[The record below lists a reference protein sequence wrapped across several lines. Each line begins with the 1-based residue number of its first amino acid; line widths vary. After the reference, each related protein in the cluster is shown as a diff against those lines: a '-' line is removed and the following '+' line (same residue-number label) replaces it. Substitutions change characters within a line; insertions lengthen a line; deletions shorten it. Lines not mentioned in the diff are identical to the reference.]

1 MNKQFNHFR
10 FWAIGL
16 ATSWLALFVL
26 VPSLMVL
33 VTSFLTRD
41 ADFLVQYQF
50 SLEGWKS
57 VLDPSFIS
65 LLWDSLSMAMISAAI
80 CLVIA
85 YPFVMCVMGLPER
98 WRPII
103 LFLLII
109 PFWTNSLVRIYAIQF
124 LLGKKGLIN
133 ELLQFIGIIEK
144 PFDML
149 YTQFAVIFGLSY
161 ILLPF
166 MILPI
171 YSAMEKVDFKLLE
184 AAKDLGAS
192 ATQRLL
198 RITLPLTLPGI
209 IAGCLMVILP
219 AMGMFFVSDLLGGSK
234 HSLLGNVIKNQFI
247 QTRDWPF
254 GAALSMV
261 MIFLLSLML
270 WLYYRASKMSNSE
283 GGINDSNF

>member
-1 MNKQFNHFR
+1 MNKQFNQFR

-33 VTSFLTRD
+33 VVSFLTRD
-41 ADFLVQYQF
+41 VDFLIKFEF
-50 SLEGWKS
+50 SLAGWES
-57 VLDPSFIS
+57 VFDPNFIA
-65 LLWDSLSMAMISAAI
+65 LLWDSLSMSMITAVI
-80 CLVIA
+80 CLMVA
-85 YPFVMCVMGLPER
+85 YPFVMCLMGLPQR
-98 WRPII
+98 WRGIV
-103 LFLLII
+103 LFLLIV

-133 ELLQFIGIIEK
+133 EALQFIGLIDK
-144 PFDML
+144 PLDML
-149 YTQFAVIFGLSY
+149 YSQFAVIFGLSY

-171 YSAMEKVDFKLLE
+171 YSSMERLDFRLLD
-184 AAKDLGAS
+184 AAKDLGA
-192 ATQRLL
+192 TTKQRLL

-209 IAGCLMVILP
+209 IAGFLMVVLP

-234 HSLLGNVIKNQFI
+234 HALLGNVIKNQFI

-254 GAALSMV
+254 GAALSV
-261 MIFLLSLML
+261 LMILLLSFML
-270 WLYYRASKMSNSE
+270 WLYYRATKMSNRE

>member
-1 MNKQFNHFR
+1 MNKQFNQFR

-41 ADFLVQYQF
+41 ADFLIQYKF

-65 LLWDSLSMAMISAAI
+65 LLWDSVFMAMMTAAI
-80 CLVIA
+80 CLSIA
-85 YPFVMCVMGLPER
+85 YPFSICLMGLPQR
-98 WRPII
+98 WRSII
-103 LFLLII
+103 LFLLIV

-124 LLGKKGLIN
+124 MLGKKGLIN
-133 ELLQFIGIIEK
+133 QGLEFVGLIDKPLDLL
-144 PFDML
+144 
-149 YTQFAVIFGLSY
+149 YSQFAVIFGLSY

-171 YSAMEKVDFKLLE
+171 YSSMEKLDFKLLD
-184 AAKDLGAS
+184 AAKDLGAN
-192 ATQRLL
+192 ATERLL

-219 AMGMFFVSDLLGGSK
+219 AMGMFFVADLLGGSK
-234 HSLLGNVIKNQFI
+234 HALLGNVIKNQFI

-254 GAALSMV
+254 GAALSIL
-261 MIFLLSLML
+261 MIALLSFML
-270 WLYYRASKMSNSE
+270 WLYYRATKMSNRA

>member
-1 MNKQFNHFR
+1 MNKQFNQFR

-41 ADFLVQYQF
+41 ADFLIQYQF

-65 LLWDSLSMAMISAAI
+65 LLWDSIFMAMMTAAI
-80 CLVIA
+80 CLSIA
-85 YPFVMCVMGLPER
+85 YPFSICLMGLPQR
-98 WRPII
+98 WRSII
-103 LFLLII
+103 LFLLIV

-124 LLGKKGLIN
+124 MLGKKGLIN
-133 ELLQFIGIIEK
+133 QGLEFIGLIDK
-144 PFDML
+144 PLDLL
-149 YTQFAVIFGLSY
+149 YSQFAVIFGLSY

-171 YSAMEKVDFKLLE
+171 YSSMEKLDFKLLD
-184 AAKDLGAS
+184 AAKDLGAN
-192 ATQRLL
+192 ATERLL

-219 AMGMFFVSDLLGGSK
+219 AMGMFFVADLLGGSK
-234 HSLLGNVIKNQFI
+234 HALLGNVIKNQFI

-254 GAALSMV
+254 GAALSIL
-261 MIFLLSLML
+261 MIALLSFML
-270 WLYYRASKMSNSE
+270 WLYYRATKMSNRA

>member
-1 MNKQFNHFR
+1 MNKQFNQFR

-33 VTSFLTRD
+33 VVSFLTRD
-41 ADFLVQYQF
+41 VDFLIKFEF
-50 SLEGWKS
+50 SLAGWKS
-57 VLDPSFIS
+57 VFDPNFIA
-65 LLWDSLSMAMISAAI
+65 LLWDSLSMSMITAVI
-80 CLVIA
+80 CLMIA
-85 YPFVMCVMGLPER
+85 YPFVMCLMGLPQR
-98 WRPII
+98 WRGIV
-103 LFLLII
+103 LFLLIV

-124 LLGKKGLIN
+124 LLGKKGVIN
-133 ELLQFIGIIEK
+133 EALQFIGLIDK
-144 PFDML
+144 PLDML
-149 YTQFAVIFGLSY
+149 YSQFAVIFGLSY

-171 YSAMEKVDFKLLE
+171 YSSMERLDFRLLD
-184 AAKDLGAS
+184 AAKDLGAT
-192 ATQRLL
+192 AKQRLL

-209 IAGCLMVILP
+209 IAGFLMVVLP

-234 HSLLGNVIKNQFI
+234 HALLGNVIKNQFI

-254 GAALSMV
+254 GAALSV
-261 MIFLLSLML
+261 LMILLLSFML
-270 WLYYRASKMSNSE
+270 WLYYRATKMSNRE

>member
-1 MNKQFNHFR
+1 MNKQFNQFR

-33 VTSFLTRD
+33 VVSFLTRD
-41 ADFLVQYQF
+41 VDFLIKFEF
-50 SLEGWKS
+50 SLAGWKS
-57 VLDPSFIS
+57 VFDPNFIA
-65 LLWDSLSMAMISAAI
+65 LLWDSLSMSMITAVI
-80 CLVIA
+80 CLMIA
-85 YPFVMCVMGLPER
+85 YPFVMCLMGLPQR
-98 WRPII
+98 WRGIV
-103 LFLLII
+103 LFLLIV

-124 LLGKKGLIN
+124 LLGKKGVIN
-133 ELLQFIGIIEK
+133 EALQFIGLIDK
-144 PFDML
+144 PLDML
-149 YTQFAVIFGLSY
+149 YSQFAVIFGLSY

-171 YSAMEKVDFKLLE
+171 YSSMERLDFRLLD

-192 ATQRLL
+192 AKQRLL

-209 IAGCLMVILP
+209 IAGFLMVVLP

-234 HSLLGNVIKNQFI
+234 HALLGNVIKNQFI

-254 GAALSMV
+254 GAALSV
-261 MIFLLSLML
+261 LMILLLSFML
-270 WLYYRASKMSNSE
+270 WLYYRATKLSNRE

>member
-1 MNKQFNHFR
+1 MNKQFNQFR

-41 ADFLVQYQF
+41 ADFLIKYQF
-50 SLEGWKS
+50 SLDGWKG
-57 VLDPSFIS
+57 VFDPSFVT
-65 LLWDSLSMAMISAAI
+65 LLWDSLSMSLITSVI

-85 YPFVMCVMGLPER
+85 YPFVMCLMGLPQR
-98 WRPII
+98 WRGII

-133 ELLQFIGIIEK
+133 EALQFVGVIDK
-144 PFDML
+144 PLDML
-149 YTQFAVIFGLSY
+149 YSQFAVIFGLSY

-171 YSAMEKVDFKLLE
+171 YSSMEKLDFKLLD
-184 AAKDLGAS
+184 AAKDLGAT

-198 RITLPLTLPGI
+198 RITLPLTSPGI

-219 AMGMFFVSDLLGGSK
+219 AMGMFFVADLLGGSK

-254 GAALSMV
+254 GAALSML
-261 MIFLLSLML
+261 MIFLLSFML
-270 WLYYRASKMSNSE
+270 WLYYRATKMSNRE
-283 GGINDSNF
+283 GGINDSDF

>member
-1 MNKQFNHFR
+1 MNKQFNQFR

-41 ADFLVQYQF
+41 ADFLIQYQF

-65 LLWDSLSMAMISAAI
+65 LLWDSVFMAMMTAAI
-80 CLVIA
+80 CLSIA
-85 YPFVMCVMGLPER
+85 YPFSICLMGLPQR
-98 WRPII
+98 WRSII
-103 LFLLII
+103 LFLLIV

-124 LLGKKGLIN
+124 MLGKKGLIN
-133 ELLQFIGIIEK
+133 QGLEFVGLIDKPLDLL
-144 PFDML
+144 
-149 YTQFAVIFGLSY
+149 YSQFAVIFGLSY

-171 YSAMEKVDFKLLE
+171 YSSMEKLDFKLLD
-184 AAKDLGAS
+184 AAKDLGAN
-192 ATQRLL
+192 ATERLL

-219 AMGMFFVSDLLGGSK
+219 AMGMFFVADLLGGSK
-234 HSLLGNVIKNQFI
+234 HALLGNVIKNQFI

-254 GAALSMV
+254 GAALSIL
-261 MIFLLSLML
+261 MIALLSFML
-270 WLYYRASKMSNSE
+270 WLYYRATKMSNRA

>member
-1 MNKQFNHFR
+1 MNKQFNQFR

-41 ADFLVQYQF
+41 ADFLIQYQF

-65 LLWDSLSMAMISAAI
+65 LLWDSVFMAMMTAAI
-80 CLVIA
+80 CLSIA
-85 YPFVMCVMGLPER
+85 YPFSICLMGLPQR
-98 WRPII
+98 WRSII
-103 LFLLII
+103 LFLLIV

-124 LLGKKGLIN
+124 MLGKKGLIN
-133 ELLQFIGIIEK
+133 QGLEFVGLIDKPLDLLYSK
-144 PFDML
+144 
-149 YTQFAVIFGLSY
+149 FAVIFGLSY

-171 YSAMEKVDFKLLE
+171 YSSMEKLDFKLLD
-184 AAKDLGAS
+184 AAKDLGAN
-192 ATQRLL
+192 ATERLL

-219 AMGMFFVSDLLGGSK
+219 AMGMFFVADLLGGSK
-234 HSLLGNVIKNQFI
+234 HALLGNVIKNQFI

-254 GAALSMV
+254 GAALSIL
-261 MIFLLSLML
+261 MIALLSFML
-270 WLYYRASKMSNSE
+270 WLYYRATKMSNRA

>member
-1 MNKQFNHFR
+1 MNKQFNQFR

-41 ADFLVQYQF
+41 ADFLIQYKF

-57 VLDPSFIS
+57 IFDPTFIS
-65 LLWDSLSMAMISAAI
+65 LLWDSLSMSMITAVI
-80 CLVIA
+80 CLAIA
-85 YPFVMCVMGLPER
+85 YPFVMCLMGLPQR
-98 WRPII
+98 WRGIV
-103 LFLLII
+103 LFLLIV

-133 ELLQFIGIIEK
+133 ETLQFVGLIDK
-144 PFDML
+144 PLDML
-149 YTQFAVIFGLSY
+149 YSQFAVIFGLSY

-171 YSAMEKVDFKLLE
+171 YSSMERLDFKLLD

-192 ATQRLL
+192 ASQRLM

-209 IAGCLMVILP
+209 IAGCLMVVLP
-219 AMGMFFVSDLLGGSK
+219 AMGMFFVADLLGGSK
-234 HSLLGNVIKNQFI
+234 HALLGNVIKNQFI

-254 GAALSMV
+254 GAALSIL
-261 MIFLLSLML
+261 MILLLSFML
-270 WLYYRASKMSNSE
+270 WLYYRATKMSNRE

>member
-1 MNKQFNHFR
+1 MNKQFNQFR

-41 ADFLVQYQF
+41 ADFLIQYQF
-50 SLEGWKS
+50 SLAGWKS
-57 VLDPSFIS
+57 VFDPSFIS
-65 LLWDSLSMAMISAAI
+65 LLWDSVFMATVTAVI
-80 CLVIA
+80 CLTIA
-85 YPFVMCVMGLPER
+85 YPFSICLMGLPQR
-98 WRPII
+98 WRSII
-103 LFLLII
+103 LFLLIV

-133 ELLQFIGIIEK
+133 QGLEFIGLIDK
-144 PFDML
+144 PLDLL
-149 YTQFAVIFGLSY
+149 YSQFAVIFGLSY

-171 YSAMEKVDFKLLE
+171 YSSMEKLDFKLLD
-184 AAKDLGAS
+184 AAKDLGAN
-192 ATQRLL
+192 ATERLL

-219 AMGMFFVSDLLGGSK
+219 AMGMFFVADLLGGSK
-234 HSLLGNVIKNQFI
+234 HALLGNVIKNQFI

-254 GAALSMV
+254 GAALSIL
-261 MIFLLSLML
+261 MIALLSFML
-270 WLYYRASKMSNSE
+270 WLYYRATKMSNRA

>member
-1 MNKQFNHFR
+1 MNKQFNQFR

-41 ADFLVQYQF
+41 ADFLIQYQF

-65 LLWDSLSMAMISAAI
+65 LLWDSVFMAMMTAAI
-80 CLVIA
+80 CLSIA
-85 YPFVMCVMGLPER
+85 YPFSICLMGLPKR
-98 WRPII
+98 WRSIV
-103 LFLLII
+103 LFLLIV

-133 ELLQFIGIIEK
+133 QGLEFIGLIDK
-144 PFDML
+144 PLDLL
-149 YTQFAVIFGLSY
+149 YSQFAVIFGLSY

-171 YSAMEKVDFKLLE
+171 YSSMEKLDFKLLD
-184 AAKDLGAS
+184 AAKDLGAN
-192 ATQRLL
+192 ATERLL

-219 AMGMFFVSDLLGGSK
+219 AMGMFFVADLLGGSK
-234 HSLLGNVIKNQFI
+234 HALLGNVIKNQFI

-254 GAALSMV
+254 GAALSIL
-261 MIFLLSLML
+261 MIALLSFML
-270 WLYYRASKMSNSE
+270 WLYYRATKMSNRA

>member
-1 MNKQFNHFR
+1 MNKQFNQFR

-41 ADFLVQYQF
+41 ADFLIQYQF

-65 LLWDSLSMAMISAAI
+65 LLWDSVFMAMMTAAI
-80 CLVIA
+80 CLSIA
-85 YPFVMCVMGLPER
+85 YPFSICLMGLPQR
-98 WRPII
+98 WRSII
-103 LFLLII
+103 LFLLIV

-133 ELLQFIGIIEK
+133 QGLEFIGLIDK
-144 PFDML
+144 PLDLL
-149 YTQFAVIFGLSY
+149 YSQFAVIFGLSY

-171 YSAMEKVDFKLLE
+171 YSSMEKLDFKLLD
-184 AAKDLGAS
+184 AAKDLGAN
-192 ATQRLL
+192 ATERLL

-219 AMGMFFVSDLLGGSK
+219 AMGMFFVADLLGGSK
-234 HSLLGNVIKNQFI
+234 HALLGNVIKNQFI

-254 GAALSMV
+254 GAALSIL
-261 MIFLLSLML
+261 MIALLSFML
-270 WLYYRASKMSNSE
+270 WLYYRATKMSNRA

>member
-57 VLDPSFIS
+57 VLDPAFIS

-144 PFDML
+144 PLDML

-184 AAKDLGAS
+184 AAKDLGAT

-254 GAALSMV
+254 GAALSVV
-261 MIFLLSLML
+261 MIFLLSFML
-270 WLYYRASKMSNSE
+270 WLYYRASKLSNRE
-283 GGINDSNF
+283 GGLNDSNF

>member
-1 MNKQFNHFR
+1 MNKQFNQFR

-41 ADFLVQYQF
+41 ADFLIQYKF

-57 VLDPSFIS
+57 VFDPTFIS
-65 LLWDSLSMAMISAAI
+65 LLWDSLSMSMITAVI
-80 CLVIA
+80 CLAIA
-85 YPFVMCVMGLPER
+85 YPFVMCLMGLPQR
-98 WRPII
+98 WRGIV
-103 LFLLII
+103 LFLLIV

-133 ELLQFIGIIEK
+133 ETLQFVGLIDK
-144 PFDML
+144 PLDML
-149 YTQFAVIFGLSY
+149 YSQFAVIFGLSY

-171 YSAMEKVDFKLLE
+171 YSSMERLDFKLLD

-192 ATQRLL
+192 ASQRLM

-209 IAGCLMVILP
+209 IAGCLMVVLP
-219 AMGMFFVSDLLGGSK
+219 AMGMFFVADLLGGSK
-234 HSLLGNVIKNQFI
+234 HALLGNVIKNQFI

-254 GAALSMV
+254 GAALSIL
-261 MIFLLSLML
+261 MILLLSFML
-270 WLYYRASKMSNSE
+270 WLYYRATKMSNRE

>member
-1 MNKQFNHFR
+1 MNKQFNQFR

-41 ADFLVQYQF
+41 ADFLIQYQF

-65 LLWDSLSMAMISAAI
+65 LLWDSVFMAMMTAAI
-80 CLVIA
+80 CLSIA
-85 YPFVMCVMGLPER
+85 YPFSICLMGLPKR
-98 WRPII
+98 WRSII
-103 LFLLII
+103 LFLLIV

-133 ELLQFIGIIEK
+133 QGLEFVGLIDKPLDLL
-144 PFDML
+144 
-149 YTQFAVIFGLSY
+149 YSQFAVIFGLSY

-171 YSAMEKVDFKLLE
+171 YSSMEKLDFKLLD
-184 AAKDLGAS
+184 AAKDLGAN
-192 ATQRLL
+192 ATERLL

-219 AMGMFFVSDLLGGSK
+219 AMGMFFVADLLGGSK
-234 HSLLGNVIKNQFI
+234 HALLGNVIKNQFI

-254 GAALSMV
+254 GAALSIL
-261 MIFLLSLML
+261 MIALLSFML
-270 WLYYRASKMSNSE
+270 WLYYRATKMSNRA

>member
-1 MNKQFNHFR
+1 MNKQFNQFR

-41 ADFLVQYQF
+41 ADFLIQYKF

-57 VLDPSFIS
+57 VFDPTFIS
-65 LLWDSLSMAMISAAI
+65 LLWDSLSMSMITAVI
-80 CLVIA
+80 CLAIA
-85 YPFVMCVMGLPER
+85 YPFVMCLMGLPQR
-98 WRPII
+98 WRGIV
-103 LFLLII
+103 LFLLIV

-133 ELLQFIGIIEK
+133 EALQFVGLIDK
-144 PFDML
+144 PLDML
-149 YTQFAVIFGLSY
+149 YSQFAVIFGLSY

-171 YSAMEKVDFKLLE
+171 YSSMERLDFKLLD

-192 ATQRLL
+192 ASQRLM

-209 IAGCLMVILP
+209 IAGCLMVVLP
-219 AMGMFFVSDLLGGSK
+219 AMGMFFVADLLGGSK
-234 HSLLGNVIKNQFI
+234 HALLGNVIKNQFI

-254 GAALSMV
+254 GAALSIL
-261 MIFLLSLML
+261 MILLLSFML
-270 WLYYRASKMSNSE
+270 WLYYRATKMSNRE

>member
-144 PFDML
+144 PLDML

-254 GAALSMV
+254 GAALSVV

-270 WLYYRASKMSNSE
+270 WLYYRASKMSNRE
-283 GGINDSNF
+283 GGMNDSNF

>member
-1 MNKQFNHFR
+1 MNNQFNQFR

-41 ADFLVQYQF
+41 TDFLIQYQF

-65 LLWDSLSMAMISAAI
+65 LLWDSLFMSFVTAAI

-85 YPFVMCVMGLPER
+85 YPFSMCLMGLPER
-98 WRPII
+98 WRGII
-103 LFLLII
+103 LFLFIV

-133 ELLQFIGIIEK
+133 EGLQFIGLIDK

-149 YTQFAVIFGLSY
+149 YSQFAVIFGLSY

-171 YSAMEKVDFKLLE
+171 YSSMEKLDFKLLD

-192 ATQRLL
+192 ATNRLL

-254 GAALSMV
+254 GAALSV
-261 MIFLLSLML
+261 LMIVLLSFML
-270 WLYYRASKMSNSE
+270 WLYYRATKMSNRA

>member
-1 MNKQFNHFR
+1 MNKQFNQFR

-41 ADFLVQYQF
+41 ADFLIQYQF

-65 LLWDSLSMAMISAAI
+65 LLWDSVFMAMMTAAI
-80 CLVIA
+80 CLSIA
-85 YPFVMCVMGLPER
+85 YPFSICLMGLPQR
-98 WRPII
+98 WRSIV
-103 LFLLII
+103 LFLLIV

-133 ELLQFIGIIEK
+133 QGLEFIGLIDK
-144 PFDML
+144 PLDLL
-149 YTQFAVIFGLSY
+149 YSQFAVIFGLSY

-171 YSAMEKVDFKLLE
+171 YSSMEKLDFKLLD
-184 AAKDLGAS
+184 AAKDLGAN
-192 ATQRLL
+192 ATERLL

-219 AMGMFFVSDLLGGSK
+219 AMGMFFVADLLGGSK
-234 HSLLGNVIKNQFI
+234 HALLGNVIKNQFI

-254 GAALSMV
+254 GAALSIL
-261 MIFLLSLML
+261 MIALLSFML
-270 WLYYRASKMSNSE
+270 WLYYRATKMSNRA

>member
-1 MNKQFNHFR
+1 MNKQFNQFR

-41 ADFLVQYQF
+41 ADFLIQYKF

-57 VLDPSFIS
+57 VFDPSFIA
-65 LLWDSLSMAMISAAI
+65 LLWDSLSMSMITAVI
-80 CLVIA
+80 CLAIA
-85 YPFVMCVMGLPER
+85 YPFVMCLMSLPKR
-98 WRPII
+98 WRGIV
-103 LFLLII
+103 LFLLIV

-133 ELLQFIGIIEK
+133 EALQFIGLIDK
-144 PFDML
+144 PLDML
-149 YTQFAVIFGLSY
+149 YSQFAVIFGLSY

-171 YSAMEKVDFKLLE
+171 YSSMERLDFKLLD

-192 ATQRLL
+192 ASQRLM

-209 IAGCLMVILP
+209 IAGCLMVVLP
-219 AMGMFFVSDLLGGSK
+219 AMGMFFVADLLGGSK
-234 HSLLGNVIKNQFI
+234 HALLGNVIKNQFI

-254 GAALSMV
+254 GAALSIL
-261 MIFLLSLML
+261 MILLLSFML
-270 WLYYRASKMSNSE
+270 WLYYRATKMSNRE

>member
-1 MNKQFNHFR
+1 MNKQFNQFR

-41 ADFLVQYQF
+41 ADFLIQYQF

-65 LLWDSLSMAMISAAI
+65 LLWDSVFMAMMTAAI
-80 CLVIA
+80 CLSIA
-85 YPFVMCVMGLPER
+85 YPFSICLMGLPQR
-98 WRPII
+98 WRSII
-103 LFLLII
+103 LFLLIV

-124 LLGKKGLIN
+124 MLGKKGLIN
-133 ELLQFIGIIEK
+133 QGLEFIGLIDK
-144 PFDML
+144 PLDLL
-149 YTQFAVIFGLSY
+149 YSQFAVIFGLSY

-171 YSAMEKVDFKLLE
+171 YSSMEKLDFKLLD
-184 AAKDLGAS
+184 AAKDLGAN
-192 ATQRLL
+192 ATERLL

-219 AMGMFFVSDLLGGSK
+219 AMGMFFVADLLGGSK
-234 HSLLGNVIKNQFI
+234 HALLGNVIKNQFI

-254 GAALSMV
+254 GAALSIL
-261 MIFLLSLML
+261 MIALLSFML
-270 WLYYRASKMSNSE
+270 WLYYRATKMSNRA

>member
-57 VLDPSFIS
+57 VLDPVFIS

-144 PFDML
+144 PLDML

-184 AAKDLGAS
+184 AAKDLGAT

-254 GAALSMV
+254 GAALSVV
-261 MIFLLSLML
+261 MIFLLSFML
-270 WLYYRASKMSNSE
+270 WLYYRASKLSNRE
-283 GGINDSNF
+283 GGLNDSNF

>member
-1 MNKQFNHFR
+1 MKMQINQFR

-41 ADFLVQYQF
+41 PDFLIRFEF
-50 SLEGWKS
+50 SLDGWRS
-57 VLDPSFIS
+57 VFDPSFIS
-65 LLWDSLSMAMISAAI
+65 LLWDSLSMALITASI
-80 CLVIA
+80 CLAIA
-85 YPFVMCVMGLPER
+85 YPFVMSLMSLPSK

-103 LFLLII
+103 LFLLIV
-109 PFWTNSLVRIYAIQF
+109 PFWTNSLVRIYAIQY

-133 ELLQFIGIIEK
+133 DAMLGIGLIDK
-144 PFDML
+144 PLDLL
-149 YTQFAVIFGLSY
+149 YTPFAVIFGLSY

-171 YSAMEKVDFKLLE
+171 YSAMEKLDLRLLD
-184 AAKDLGAS
+184 AAKDLGAN
-192 ATQRLL
+192 AAQRLW

-209 IAGCLMVILP
+209 VAGSLMVILP
-219 AMGMFFVSDLLGGSK
+219 AMGMFFVADLLGGSK
-234 HSLLGNVIKNQFI
+234 HALLGNVIKNQFI

-254 GAALSMV
+254 GAALSV
-261 MIFLLSLML
+261 LMILLLSFML
-270 WLYYRASKMSNSE
+270 WLYYRATKLSNRQ
-283 GGINDSNF
+283 GGINDSDF